1 MSIKPS
7 VVYIKGV
14 HDIADSNPS
23 TAPDIGFPNIGL
35 DKLFEGAI
43 LKEYTGDYDP
53 NKKFIYK
60 ENLYNKSIES
70 LAQFTCLK
78 DGYSIP
84 PANVQE
90 YFYKNGN
97 NYVKHIVPDLNTW
110 ENKLNES
117 NFIKDKIIYTI
128 SNPNSWTY
136 VKINSDYY
144 DCTNNGYDKKT
155 VNTYHCYDIIE
166 VDLKYEY
173 ISKFDVD
180 IGKFIWS
187 VTNDGILQD
196 GFFIYKNG
204 TTIKSLGY
212 IKFDT
217 DFQIS
222 EGSTYGESAKIYR
235 INYNSSF
242 YIIESGKMKKVENIG
257 DLYTTDDGQIYN
269 YVSNYT
275 YPNISSYQA
284 DVICDSSGQVITNT
298 FNLYKEL
305 ATPTIISLVPYDQ
318 VIIYEKTAVKVNYYY
333 SNEASSLQFV
343 FTDKDIDGVITACGL
358 PDSVKKY
365 VHLTNLKY
373 NDRRVS

>member
-1 MSIKPS
+1 MYIIAYIIKKASSLKTCFSAFFYLISKTNLSIMSIKPS

-14 HDIADSNPS
+14 HDIVDPNPS

-70 LAQFTCLK
+70 LAQFTCLR

-97 NYVKHIVPDLNTW
+97 NYVKHIVPDLNAW

-166 VDLKYEY
+166 VDLEHEY
-173 ISKFDVD
+173 R
-180 IGKFIWS
+180 
-187 VTNDGILQD
+187 L
-196 GFFIYKNG
+196 
-204 TTIKSLGY
+204 TI
-212 IKFDT
+212 DP
-217 DFQIS
+217 
-222 EGSTYGESAKIYR
+222 ETY
-235 INYNSSF
+235 
-242 YIIESGKMKKVENIG
+242 
-257 DLYTTDDGQIYN
+257 
-269 YVSNYT
+269 
-275 YPNISSYQA
+275 
-284 DVICDSSGQVITNT
+284 DSSWLQMV
-298 FNLYKEL
+298 EL
-305 ATPTIISLVPYDQ
+305 CKMVSLFIKMEIQ
-318 VIIYEKTAVKVNYYY
+318 
-333 SNEASSLQFV
+333 
-343 FTDKDIDGVITACGL
+343 
-358 PDSVKKY
+358 
-365 VHLTNLKY
+365 
-373 NDRRVS
+373 

>member
-14 HDIADSNPS
+14 HSITDTDQ
-23 TAPDIGFPNIGL
+23 TPDIGFPNIGL

-70 LAQFTCLK
+70 LAQFTCLR

-97 NYVKHIVPDLNTW
+97 NYVKHIVPDLNAW

-166 VDLKYEY
+166 VDLEHEY

-204 TTIKSLGY
+204 ATIKSLGY

-235 INYNSSF
+235 INYNSFF
-242 YIIESGKMKKVENIG
+242 YIIESGKIKKVENIG

-275 YPNISSYQA
+275 YPNTSSYQA
-284 DVICDSSGQVITNT
+284 DVICDSSGQIITNT

-373 NDRRVS
+373 NDR

>member
-7 VVYIKGV
+7 VVYIKSV
-14 HDIADSNPS
+14 HS
-23 TAPDIGFPNIGL
+23 TTGSDQTSDIGFPNIGL

-70 LAQFTCLK
+70 LAQFTCLR

-97 NYVKHIVPDLNTW
+97 NYVKHIVPDLNAW

-166 VDLKYEY
+166 IDLEHEY
-173 ISKFDVD
+173 RLTIDPETYDSSWF
-180 IGKFIWS
+180 
-187 VTNDGILQD
+187 VTNSGTLQN
-196 GFFIYKNG
+196 GFFIYKDGNS
-204 TTIKSLGY
+204 IISLGN
-212 IKFDT
+212 IKFGENS
-217 DFQIS
+217 QIL
-222 EGSTYGESAKIYR
+222 EGNTQGRTTKIYR
-235 INYNSSF
+235 INYGSF

-275 YPNISSYQA
+275 YPNTSSYQA
-284 DVICDSSGQVITNT
+284 DVICDSSGQIITNT

-333 SNEASSLQFV
+333 SNKASSLQFV
-343 FTDKDIDGVITACGL
+343 FTDKNIDGVLEACGL
-358 PDSVKKY
+358 SDNIKKY
-365 VHLTNLKY
+365 VHLTNLGY
-373 NDRRVS
+373 NDKRVS